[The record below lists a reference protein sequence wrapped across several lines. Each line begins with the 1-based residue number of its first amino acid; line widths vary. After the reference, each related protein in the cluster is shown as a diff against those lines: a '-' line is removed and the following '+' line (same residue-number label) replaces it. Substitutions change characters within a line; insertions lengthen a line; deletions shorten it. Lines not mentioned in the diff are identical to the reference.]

1 MAGDSYPVARF
12 DHVTK
17 TGSLVFTV
25 DGTPFAVNI
34 DETLE
39 RAMLEAKQ
47 LRSEQHVE
55 EAPQQQRTLPI
66 SQIQAL
72 IRAGMDPDQVAERYD
87 LSPILVRRFSS
98 AVESEKSYAIEQFL
112 RVPAP
117 KESRMRSLGDV
128 IERTFAAARVRRDD
142 VSWKATRRGLE
153 PWRIIASFTS
163 AGHPIHAEWSW
174 NMHDNS
180 VVCINNAARKLIG
193 ETSPSA
199 AVAAGEQDDV
209 LDDAIPTSITLPGD
223 SARSARIEQTVA
235 AWGQRGGTP
244 TAQQPKPQRKS
255 QPAPIDV
262 PLPQQPA
269 QPEGGSTPAPNPA
282 PSGTAQSQAS
292 GNATT
297 PAPAA
302 APAAD
307 TTAQEHEPTHAHA
320 DKDTRKSSRHRP
332 PVPSWDEIMFG
343 KPKA

>member
-17 TGSLVFTV
+17 TGLLVFAV
-25 DGTPFAVNI
+25 GGSSFAVDI

-39 RAMLEAKQ
+39 RALLEAKQ
-47 LRSEQHVE
+47 IKSERHVE
-55 EAPQQQRTLPI
+55 EAPAQQRTLPI

-72 IRAGMDPDQVAERYD
+72 IRAGMEPDQVAERYG

-98 AVESEKSYAIEQFL
+98 AIESEKNYAIEQFL

-128 IERTFAAARVRRDD
+128 IERTFAAARVRRDE
-142 VSWKATRRGLE
+142 VEWKATRRGLE
-153 PWRIIASFTS
+153 PWRITASFTS

-193 ETSPSA
+193 ETDMTA
-199 AVAAGEQDDV
+199 ATVNGGDDV
-209 LDDAIPTSITLPGD
+209 PDDAIPSSISLPGD

-235 AWGQRGGTP
+235 AWNQPRDTP
-244 TAQQPKPQRKS
+244 ATQQPDMIDPADAAPPQAQQAEQAQAQS
-255 QPAPIDV
+255 AAQSA
-262 PLPQQPA
+262 PQQPEIS
-269 QPEGGSTPAPNPA
+269 PEPQ
-282 PSGTAQSQAS
+282 PSGTTAS
-292 GNATT
+292 CDDAE
-297 PAPAA
+297 
-302 APAAD
+302 
-307 TTAQEHEPTHAHA
+307 TASHTDERHA
-320 DKDTRKSSRHRP
+320 DARADESKSDRRTDRHRP

>member
-17 TGSLVFTV
+17 TGLLVFAV
-25 DGTPFAVNI
+25 DGASFAVDV

-39 RAMLEAKQ
+39 RALLEAKQ
-47 LRSEQHVE
+47 LKAEHHGE
-55 EAPQQQRTLPI
+55 ETPAQQRTLPI
-66 SQIQAL
+66 SQIQTL
-72 IRAGMDPDQVAERYD
+72 IRAGMEPDQVAERYG

-117 KESRMRSLGDV
+117 KESRMRALGDV
-128 IERTFAAARVRRDD
+128 IERTFAAARVRRDE
-142 VSWKATRRGLE
+142 VEWKATRRGLE
-153 PWRIIASFTS
+153 PWRITASFTS

-193 ETSPSA
+193 ETNPTTA
-199 AVAAGEQDDV
+199 AANGGDDV
-209 LDDAIPTSITLPGD
+209 PDDAIPSSISLPGD

-235 AWGQRGGTP
+235 AWCQPHNAPADTPAAQR
-244 TAQQPKPQRKS
+244 
-255 QPAPIDV
+255 PAPAIDV
-262 PLPQQPA
+262 PLPQQPQEPKDAA
-269 QPEGGSTPAPNPA
+269 QQA
-282 PSGTAQSQAS
+282 PSSPAQSDDAS
-292 GNATT
+292 
-297 PAPAA
+297 PAA
-302 APAAD
+302 AGDVAHDVAHDDAAHD
-307 TTAQEHEPTHAHA
+307 ETHH
-320 DKDTRKSSRHRP
+320 DGPKPERRTDRHRP

>member
-17 TGSLVFTV
+17 TGLLVFAV
-25 DGTPFAVNI
+25 DGASFAVDV

-39 RAMLEAKQ
+39 RALLEAKQ
-47 LRSEQHVE
+47 LKAEHHGE
-55 EAPQQQRTLPI
+55 ETPAQQRTLPI
-66 SQIQAL
+66 SQIQTL
-72 IRAGMDPDQVAERYD
+72 IRAGMEPDQVAERYG

-117 KESRMRSLGDV
+117 KESRMRALGDV
-128 IERTFAAARVRRDD
+128 IERTFAAARVRRDE
-142 VSWKATRRGLE
+142 VEWKATRRGLE
-153 PWRIIASFTS
+153 PWRITASFTS

-193 ETSPSA
+193 ETNPTTA
-199 AVAAGEQDDV
+199 AANGGDDV
-209 LDDAIPTSITLPGD
+209 PDDAIPSSISLPGD

-235 AWGQRGGTP
+235 AWGQPHNAPADTP
-244 TAQQPKPQRKS
+244 AAQR
-255 QPAPIDV
+255 PAPAIDV
-262 PLPQQPA
+262 PLPQQPQEPKDAA
-269 QPEGGSTPAPNPA
+269 QQA
-282 PSGTAQSQAS
+282 PSSPAQSDDAS
-292 GNATT
+292 PAT
-297 PAPAA
+297 AGDVAHDVVHDDAA
-302 APAAD
+302 HD
-307 TTAQEHEPTHAHA
+307 ETHH
-320 DKDTRKSSRHRP
+320 DGPKPERRTDRHRP

>member
-17 TGSLVFTV
+17 TGLLVFAV
-25 DGTPFAVNI
+25 DGASFAVDV

-39 RAMLEAKQ
+39 RALLEAKQ
-47 LRSEQHVE
+47 LKAEHHGE
-55 EAPQQQRTLPI
+55 ETPAQQRTLPI
-66 SQIQAL
+66 SQIQTL
-72 IRAGMDPDQVAERYD
+72 IRAGMEPDQVAERYG

-117 KESRMRSLGDV
+117 KESRMRALGDV
-128 IERTFAAARVRRDD
+128 IERTFAAARVRRDE
-142 VSWKATRRGLE
+142 VEWKATRRGLE
-153 PWRIIASFTS
+153 PWRITASFTS

-193 ETSPSA
+193 ETNPTTA
-199 AVAAGEQDDV
+199 AANGGDDV
-209 LDDAIPTSITLPGD
+209 PDDAIPSSISLPGD

-235 AWGQRGGTP
+235 AWGQPHNVPADTP
-244 TAQQPKPQRKS
+244 AAQR
-255 QPAPIDV
+255 PAPAIDV
-262 PLPQQPA
+262 PLPQQPQEPKDAA
-269 QPEGGSTPAPNPA
+269 QQA
-282 PSGTAQSQAS
+282 PSSPAQSDDAS
-292 GNATT
+292 
-297 PAPAA
+297 PAA
-302 APAAD
+302 AGDVAHDVAHDDAAHD
-307 TTAQEHEPTHAHA
+307 ETHH
-320 DKDTRKSSRHRP
+320 DGPKPERRTDRHRP

>member
-12 DHVTK
+12 DHITK
-17 TGSLVFTV
+17 TGLLVFSV
-25 DGTPFAVNI
+25 DGASFAVDI

-39 RAMLEAKQ
+39 RALLEAKQ
-47 LRSEQHVE
+47 IRSERHVE

-72 IRAGMDPDQVAERYD
+72 IRAGMEPDQVAERYG

-98 AVESEKSYAIEQFL
+98 AIESEKSYAIEQFL

-117 KESRMRSLGDV
+117 KESRMRALGDV
-128 IERTFAAARVRRDD
+128 IERTFAAAHVRRDE
-142 VSWKATRRGLE
+142 VEWKATRRGLE
-153 PWRIIASFTS
+153 PWRITASFTS

-193 ETSPSA
+193 ETDMTA
-199 AVAAGEQDDV
+199 AAPNGGDDV
-209 LDDAIPTSITLPGD
+209 PDDAIPSSISLPGD

-235 AWGQRGGTP
+235 AWSQSRDTP
-244 TAQQPKPQRKS
+244 TAQQ
-255 QPAPIDV
+255 QPAAPAPDV
-262 PLPQQPA
+262 AARPQPA
-269 QPEGGSTPAPNPA
+269 QEPAPTPQTDVPEPHAGTPPQPDAA
-282 PSGTAQSQAS
+282 PSAS
-292 GNATT
+292 PGD
-297 PAPAA
+297 APSD
-302 APAAD
+302 APSD
-307 TTAQEHEPTHAHA
+307 EPHA
-320 DKDTRKSSRHRP
+320 DESKPGRRTDRHRP